1 MSKIGE
7 NMSYQYLL
15 FDLDGTLTDPGIG
28 ITNAVMYALKKFNI
42 TVNDRASLYKFI
54 GPPLIE
60 SFMEFYGF
68 TKEDAMKS
76 VIYYREYYNDK
87 GLFENKPYDGID
99 NVLQELKDANKT
111 LIVATSKPTIMAE
124 RILKHFELDSY
135 FTDIVGSNMDNTRTK
150 KHEVIEYVLE
160 SHHITD
166 LHDAIMI
173 GDRKHDINGAN
184 VFGLDSIGVLY
195 GYGDREEHLE
205 AGATYIVKEAKEI
218 VSLVI

>member
-1 MSKIGE
+1 
-7 NMSYQYLL
+7 MSYQYLL

-68 TKEDAMKS
+68 TREDATKAL
-76 VIYYREYYNDK
+76 VYYREYYNDK
-87 GLFENKPYDGID
+87 GLFENKPYEGIAK
-99 NVLQELKDANKT
+99 VLEELKARNKT

-124 RILKHFELDSY
+124 RILKHFELDQY
-135 FTDIVGSNMDNTRTK
+135 FTDIAGSNMDNTRTK

-166 LHDAIMI
+166 LHQAVMI
-173 GDRKHDINGAN
+173 GDRKHDILGAKTC
-184 VFGLDSIGVLY
+184 GLDSIGVLY
-195 GYGDREEHLE
+195 GYGDRAEHIE
-205 AGATYIVKEAKEI
+205 AGATYIVEEAKDI
-218 VSLVI
+218 ASYVM